1 MTGVQTCA
9 LPIWTAAVKH
19 GIPSITTMTAA
30 TAAVRAIASGRGIDD
45 EVRSLQE
52 WHEVARDAAAH
63 ARRDIPAPIGT

>member
-9 LPIWTAAVKH
+9 LPIFIVVKH

-30 TAAVRAIASGRGIDD
+30 TAAVRAIASGGGIDD

-52 WHEVARDAAAH
+52 IHRAAQEA
-63 ARRDIPAPIGT
+63 ASRS